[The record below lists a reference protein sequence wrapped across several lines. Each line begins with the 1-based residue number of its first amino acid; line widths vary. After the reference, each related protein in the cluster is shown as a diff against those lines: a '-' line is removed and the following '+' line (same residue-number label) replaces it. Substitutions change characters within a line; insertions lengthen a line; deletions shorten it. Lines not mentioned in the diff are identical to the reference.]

1 MLSGHLELSHD
12 LTGVAGGGANLHSE
26 LLSQPGNCLSN
37 SLRISSV
44 SNQRRHLAVLTET
57 PPLMTV
63 ELAGRTSRVADR
75 DLLYILSASSAVGGE
90 PEHHH

>member
-37 SLRISSV
+37 SLRSSSV
-44 SNQRRHLAVLTET
+44 SNQTRHLAVLTET